1 MNRGN
6 NNWRTEP
13 YNGSGGGSGGYNS
26 SNNWRQESNF
36 GMEEEVMAAAAP
48 DTATLGDQNQT
59 LVVKTT
65 ATAAADL
72 VSEATTMAQTTAM
85 TT

>member
-1 MNRGN
+1 MAVVATTAATTGDRSQ
-6 NNWRTEP
+6 TLA
-13 YNGSGGGSGGYNS
+13 
-26 SNNWRQESNF
+26 
-36 GMEEEVMAAAAP
+36 MEEEVMAAAAP
-48 DTATLGDQNQT
+48 ETATPGDQNQT